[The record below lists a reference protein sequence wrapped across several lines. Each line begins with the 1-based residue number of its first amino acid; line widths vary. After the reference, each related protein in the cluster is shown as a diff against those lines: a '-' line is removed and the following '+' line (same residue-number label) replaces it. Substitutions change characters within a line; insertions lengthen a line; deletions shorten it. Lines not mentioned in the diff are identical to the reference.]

1 MSAKQTFVTLSADGV
16 TREFEFS
23 HAERILKMPNSGW
36 RLPDDSQFEFVDH
49 AIRRK
54 QIKRVVSERRKV

>member
-36 RLPDDSQFEFVDH
+36 RLPDESQFEFVEN

-54 QIKRVVSERRKV
+54 QIKKVISERRKG

>member
-16 TREFEFS
+16 TRTFEFS

-36 RLPDDSQFEFVDH
+36 RLPDESQFEFVDN

-54 QIKRVVSERRKV
+54 QIKRVVGERRKG

>member
-36 RLPDDSQFEFVDH
+36 RLPDESQFEFVEN

-54 QIKRVVSERRKV
+54 QIKRVVSERRKG